1 VTVIPDVL
9 DPAWSADPPSTAVV
23 VTETSAPYA
32 EYVSDQVAQADEE
45 AAFMARV
52 VAARAEG
59 HEQYDAELLAMSRCA
74 RERLDQGNEL
84 AGVDRWIR
92 DKLDAAISARMEA
105 IDPIEQARRDLNRGK
120 TLLAIPD
127 IRDQDREREQRK
139 ATIEQWR
146 RDVLSGRV
154 DPWERRK

>member
-1 VTVIPDVL
+1 MTVIPDVL
-9 DPAWSADPPSTAVV
+9 DPAWSAEPPSTAVV

-32 EYVSDQVAQADEE
+32 EYVADQVAQVDEE
-45 AAFMARV
+45 AAFMAHV
-52 VAARAEG
+52 AAARAEG
-59 HEQYDAELLAMSRCA
+59 HDDYDAELLGLA
-74 RERLDQGNEL
+74 RYVRARLE
-84 AGVDRWIR
+84 AA
-92 DKLDAAISARMEA
+92 DAV
-105 IDPIEQARRDLNRGK
+105 DPIEQARRDLNRGQ

-127 IRDQDREREQRK
+127 VRDQDREREQRK

>member
-1 VTVIPDVL
+1 MTVIPDVL
-9 DPAWSADPPSTAVV
+9 DPAWSAEPPSTAVV

-32 EYVSDQVAQADEE
+32 EYVADQVAQVDDE

-52 VAARAEG
+52 IHSRLEAAEF
-59 HEQYDAELLAMSRCA
+59 
-74 RERLDQGNEL
+74 
-84 AGVDRWIR
+84 V
-92 DKLDAAISARMEA
+92 
-105 IDPIEQARRDLNRGK
+105 DPIEQARRDLNRGK

-127 IRDQDREREQRK
+127 VRDQDREREQRK